1 MGSLNHLPNGQFL
14 LNGIMLTRERLEAGS
29 KVAIPLSVLK
39 AILVAAAS
47 SLPFDEAFY
56 RSTYPDLR
64 DAHEAG
70 DISDLRTHF
79 IESGYFEGRIGS
91 KPDVNEQFYKE
102 TYPDVANAIANGD
115 VESAFDH
122 YMRAGAFEG
131 RFANVTDMENMKRW
145 LTLLGQ
151 R

>member
-47 SLPFDEAFY
+47 SLPFDEPLLPVRHILIFGTHM
-56 RSTYPDLR
+56 RR
-64 DAHEAG
+64 GH
-70 DISDLRTHF
+70 IDLRTHF

-115 VESAFDH
+115 VESAFDTCE
-122 YMRAGAFEG
+122 RAPSRDVLQTYGHGKHEAL
-131 RFANVTDMENMKRW
+131 ADIA
-145 LTLLGQ
+145 GQ